1 MMVFTIGV
9 RWPTRNS
16 VLKYLF
22 LAKKSILLLA
32 SPLLVFVADPEIG
45 FTPTTFMFQDAF
57 LIWMT
62 QLIVAFIL

>member
-1 MMVFTIGV
+1 MVYTIGV

-32 SPLLVFVADPEIG
+32 SPLLVFVADLEIG
-45 FTPTTFMFQDAF
+45 FTPGTFMFQNAF
-57 LIWMT
+57 PIWMS
-62 QLIVAFIL
+62 QLIVALIF